1 MNTLKVRELAID
13 STCTTFWEKNLVS
26 VELLPCECGQ
36 VVTGVHG
43 LNNEEMTNVTISVFP
58 GQLNILYLFNLQFP
72 GKQKRIILTKMQF
85 KYKVFWACFSFIITN
100 T

>member
-1 MNTLKVRELAID
+1 MNTLKVREFAID

-43 LNNEEMTNVTISVFP
+43 LNNEEMTNVTISVFHLP
-58 GQLNILYLFNLQFP
+58 KLDLVWWKHNKL
-72 GKQKRIILTKMQF
+72 KTQF
-85 KYKVFWACFSFIITN
+85 KYFW
-100 T
+100 